1 MRINA
6 ISNFNYAQN
15 NSENP
20 NFKSLVYKKELV
32 PAMVK
37 DLGLKEIAM
46 LKEAAACKISLR
58 EMLNPDKIEKS
69 FFSAS
74 RKNLVECIL
83 LRLGKDAD
91 DIRLLYEP
99 FSDISERQVQSFSAP
114 PKGMKAFEH
123 YVLGGKF
130 KLLSY
135 IPEVPKKAM
144 ENVDF
149 LYSEGKQ
156 ENPLT
161 PPLQINFV
169 DGTESAVTFTV
180 SGVATG
186 TDADKAVMDKLS
198 KHGFIPNESCSIPTP
213 DFLQRLVKRV
223 YKIVIDRTEETLRG
237 DVGRQD
243 VLAQVTEN
251 LHKDYALTQLKDFIV

>member
-83 LRLGKDAD
+83 LRLGKDVD
-91 DIRLLYEP
+91 DIRLLYKP

-114 PKGMKAFEH
+114 PQGMKAFDH
-123 YVLGGKF
+123 YTLGGKF

-135 IPEVPKKAM
+135 IPEVPEKEK
-144 ENVDF
+144 VDF
-149 LYSEGKQ
+149 LYSEGKS
-156 ENPLT
+156 EIHPA
-161 PPLQINFV
+161 PPLQIDFL

-186 TDADKAVMDKLS
+186 TDADKAVMEKLS

-213 DFLQRLVKRV
+213 DFLQRLVTRV
-223 YKIVIDRTEETLRG
+223 YKIVIDRTVETLRS